1 MGITRDSEWES
12 NVTYDNIHYGP
23 IYSLKFNR
31 TGNYILSGGQDT
43 KINLINR
50 QNGQLLQNYL
60 LHSHPV
66 IDIEIS
72 RDSSMVWNDKFN

>member
-1 MGITRDSEWES
+1 MSIDDNSYWRNT
-12 NVTYDNIHYGP
+12 VTYDNIHNGP
-23 IYSLKFNR
+23 IYSLKFNQ

-66 IDIEIS
+66 LDLEIS
-72 RDSSMVWNDKFN
+72 KDSSMVCNY